1 MHQTHTTDK
10 LIDRITQPY
19 NKYIKTKPSHS
30 DNLISSQT
38 SSSKE
43 KKGRNDKFPTLQF
56 LLLNCERKERLKIKK
71 ARERERQ
78 REKKINSIMIM
89 KWAKEQVE
97 DAGGAGLGVGA
108 APAAAPHSTDQ
119 NFILLCTHLAHSL
132 SVFHCIFSYYL
143 FIYLFPFSLPRTFVA
158 SAAWIEYATPIST
171 IFLVFHFKWIASSIL
186 FPRHHFIFKN
196 KARNRF
202 FFPKLSLLV
211 LRYTLRQ
218 NQLNR

>member
-1 MHQTHTTDK
+1 
-10 LIDRITQPY
+10 
-19 NKYIKTKPSHS
+19 
-30 DNLISSQT
+30 
-38 SSSKE
+38 
-43 KKGRNDKFPTLQF
+43 
-56 LLLNCERKERLKIKK
+56 
-71 ARERERQ
+71 
-78 REKKINSIMIM
+78 MIM

-202 FFPKLSLLV
+202 FLFWNYRYWFSDTLSVKISWIDKINGWYGSHQNLDSSFENELII
-211 LRYTLRQ
+211 TL
-218 NQLNR
+218 

>member
-71 ARERERQ
+71 ARERETER
-78 REKKINSIMIM
+78 KKNKFNNDNEMSEGTGRRR
-89 KWAKEQVE
+89 WRRWPWRRRCTG
-97 DAGGAGLGVGA
+97 GGATFNRPEFHFAVH
-108 APAAAPHSTDQ
+108 APCPQ
-119 NFILLCTHLAHSL
+119 PFGFPLYILLLSIHLFISILVAPYVCCKRRMNWICDADFNHFL
-132 SVFHCIFSYYL
+132 SVSFQMNRQFDLVS
-143 FIYLFPFSLPRTFVA
+143 
-158 SAAWIEYATPIST
+158 TPP
-171 IFLVFHFKWIASSIL
+171 FHF
-186 FPRHHFIFKN
+186 
-196 KARNRF
+196 
-202 FFPKLSLLV
+202 
-211 LRYTLRQ
+211 
-218 NQLNR
+218 